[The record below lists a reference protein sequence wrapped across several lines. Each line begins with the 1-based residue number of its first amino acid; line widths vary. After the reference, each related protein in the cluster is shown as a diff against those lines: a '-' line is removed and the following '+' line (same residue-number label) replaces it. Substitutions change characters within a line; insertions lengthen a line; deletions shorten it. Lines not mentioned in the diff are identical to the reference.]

1 MSFRINFDNYFYRA
15 TRQISRKSVSWTQK
29 HSTLPFLKT
38 DIAFIVSF
46 EVYRINDES
55 SPKVIS
61 KPRGNSVY
69 LTVVLDVVV
78 VSKYRLVNIDPIRN
92 KKNNISLVRKTFYRT
107 SILQWNNILI
117 ISKYHRISRLY
128 GLFLILSRTK

>member
-1 MSFRINFDNYFYRA
+1 MQRDSS
-15 TRQISRKSVSWTQK
+15 QKSVLWTQK
-29 HSTLPFLKT
+29 YSTLPFLKT

-46 EVYRINDES
+46 EVHRINDGS

-78 VSKYRLVNIDPIRN
+78 SKYRLVNIDAIRN

-107 SILQWNNILI
+107 SILQRYNILI
-117 ISKYHRISRLY
+117 ISKYHWTSRLY
-128 GLFLILSRTK
+128 GLFLTFNNEIKQKRSITQL